1 MTSCFHDYSG
11 ITPTPPHH
19 VTAWCFHNCI
29 ILCGW
34 TFPAWQHF
42 RYFRFTEDVEAL
54 FMMWSFS
61 LWPQNF
67 SCVSVSEKNS
77 RLIFFFFI
85 WLHSNIGIFASVQI
99 IWLWVERWM
108 TWYLKTCI
116 LFVYRMGPKCSVYVN
131 VQSVLFVLTFSD
143 EWDVNEILAKAL
155 TEKDTQDVR
164 L

>member
-1 MTSCFHDYSG
+1 MTTVVLHPRP
-11 ITPTPPHH
+11 PTMWRPD
-19 VTAWCFHNCI
+19 ASI
-29 ILCGW
+29 IVSFCAGGLFLHGNTSLISASLKMW
-34 TFPAWQHF
+34 RPF
-42 RYFRFTEDVEAL
+42 

-61 LWPQNF
+61 LWPQNYLW
-67 SCVSVSEKNS
+67 VSVSEKNS
-77 RLIFFFFI
+77 RQSFFI

-99 IWLWVERWM
+99 IWLWIERWM

-143 EWDVNEILAKAL
+143 KWDVNDILAKAV
-155 TEKDTQDVR
+155 TEKDTQDIR